1 MLPLWDRLSSELHLL
16 IGLLDDIGD
25 ISSALVI
32 TLATLKVAVAF
43 LRKRTRRASAA
54 CTLSHPRRRRRR
66 HRRAPCVNR
75 HPTTASFQRCES
87 HTPRSVR
94 CKAARS
100 APPGKAVS
108 HALVRSDDTPLPHEG
123 AIPR

>member
-1 MLPLWDRLSSELHLL
+1 MSSFWQRVSIELHT
-16 IGLLDDIGD
+16 IFGLLDDMGD

-32 TLATLKVAVAF
+32 TLATLKVAVSF
-43 LRKRTRRASAA
+43 LRKRTRRASVT

-66 HRRAPCVNR
+66 HRRPPCVN
-75 HPTTASFQRCES
+75 HHLTTAPSQRCGS
-87 HTPRSVR
+87 YTPGLDR

-100 APPGKAVS
+100 APPVKPVS

>member
-1 MLPLWDRLSSELHLL
+1 MLPFWNRLSSELHM
-16 IGLLDDIGD
+16 IFGLLDDVGD

-32 TLATLKVAVAF
+32 SLATLKVAVAY
-43 LRKRTRRASAA
+43 LHKRTRRANVT

-66 HRRAPCVNR
+66 HRRLACVTQHSMAFSAQRYETKVHAPN
-75 HPTTASFQRCES
+75 
-87 HTPRSVR
+87 R
-94 CKAARS
+94 CKAAQS